1 MHLNLGFQ
9 INMGQNARKSNSL
22 PTQHNQI
29 VATVRGGG
37 GTENVIPLGSANQN
51 NIQFRNI

>member
-1 MHLNLGFQ
+1 
-9 INMGQNARKSNSL
+9 MGQNARKSNSL